1 VRELMAIEY
10 ESLDGVIQGPGF
22 DREDQD
28 GGFTRGG
35 WTRPYMSDHR
45 RYGDELYPTAGA
57 FLLGRRTYEIFAA
70 YWPTVTDD
78 GDLIARALN
87 TRPKYVASRT
97 LSDVTWDRTTILAG
111 DVAAQVTKLKEGSG
125 KPIFLVGSSDL
136 AQDLMRHGLIDI
148 YQLWVHPVVLGEG
161 KRLFRDGGPS
171 RTLKLTDTRTTSLG
185 LVIKTYRATRT

>member
-22 DREDQD
+22 DREDLD

-87 TRPKYVASRT
+87 TQPKYVVSRT
-97 LSDVTWDRTTILAG
+97 LSDAGWNGTTVLRG
-111 DVAAQVTKLKEGSG
+111 DVAAEVATLKEGSG
-125 KPIFLVGSSDL
+125 KPILLVGSSEL
-136 AQDLMRHGLIDI
+136 AQSLMRNDLIDV
-148 YQLWVHPVVLGEG
+148 YQLWVHPVVLGQG
-161 KRLFRDGGPS
+161 KRLFRDGGPPK
-171 RTLKLTDTRTTSLG
+171 TLKLTDSRTTALG
-185 LVIKTYRATRT
+185 LVIKTYRTMRA

>member
-1 VRELMAIEY
+1 MAVEY
-10 ESLDGVIQGPGF
+10 VSLDGVIQGPGF
-22 DREDQD
+22 DREDVD

-35 WTRPYMSDHR
+35 WVRPYMADHR